1 MDKLVEE
8 TYRQYPNLGEYLDPK
23 NIIFNLGKEKDYFLE
38 QWVAGEPGS
47 KESPRPKEIPLDESG
62 IEVYK
67 ESTRPIDIVGDIV
80 SHTLVET
87 DPDFKAVYNKF
98 KQSLQPGQMEK
109 RYQKHKE
116 FGEKRPFEL
125 WSKRTGIPEL
135 FRGYTFNQFG
145 NASAEDLINEGL
157 YTPQQIQILNEA
169 KQLIKNKLQTEE
181 VEDILSN
188 PLSKSTTE

>member
-1 MDKLVEE
+1 MEKLVEE
-8 TYRQYPNLGEYLDPK
+8 TYRQYPNLDQYLDPK

-87 DPDFKAVYNKF
+87 DPDFKAVYDKF

-109 RYQKHKE
+109 RYQKHK
-116 FGEKRPFEL
+116 
-125 WSKRTGIPEL
+125 
-135 FRGYTFNQFG
+135 
-145 NASAEDLINEGL
+145 
-157 YTPQQIQILNEA
+157 
-169 KQLIKNKLQTEE
+169 
-181 VEDILSN
+181 
-188 PLSKSTTE
+188 